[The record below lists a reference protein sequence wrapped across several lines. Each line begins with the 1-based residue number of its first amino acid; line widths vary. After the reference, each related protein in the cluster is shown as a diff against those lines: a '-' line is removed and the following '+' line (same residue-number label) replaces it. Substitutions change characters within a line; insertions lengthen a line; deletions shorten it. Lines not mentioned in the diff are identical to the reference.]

1 MIICGYFYTEAFS
14 RTQTHVGEVKEEGR
28 ARKRL
33 TYFRGLVSCN
43 THLSES
49 MKGKEMGVCGS

>member
-1 MIICGYFYTEAFS
+1 MAISILRHSVGH
-14 RTQTHVGEVKEEGR
+14 THGGEVKKERR

-33 TYFRGLVSCN
+33 TYFRGLDSGN

-49 MKGKEMGVCGS
+49 ECVKGREMGVCGS